1 MTRPLKALKEQRMKT
16 MRTVMPAALIAAMAI
31 GACTAPGYKGQL
43 QSWVGKSNSEL
54 VNTWGEP
61 AEVVNDAEGRPVF
74 VYATVRTETKGG
86 TSMGD
91 PITGQPIKLSKAK
104 TVKTF
109 WCKTTFTIGED
120 ERVED
125 FTYEGND
132 CEKR

>member
-1 MTRPLKALKEQRMKT
+1 MKT
-16 MRTVMPAALIAAMAI
+16 MRTVMPAALIAVMAI

-43 QSWVGKSNSEL
+43 QSWV
-54 VNTWGEP
+54 GEP

-74 VYATVRTETKGG
+74 VYATVRTETKGA
-86 TSMGD
+86 TSMGTTD

-104 TVKTF
+104 TLKTF

-120 ERVED
+120 ERVEE